1 MTFPTRFTEHTAI
14 SQSIIGF
21 VQYARNHGLNVGI
34 GESKE
39 ALKAAEYGII
49 SNQNRFRFALK
60 SLFCSSEEEAKQYD
74 LLFDQYWGRD
84 KAAIRNRIH
93 FHNQSNLVKKDKGSL
108 VMMGK
113 GKSVDGAEEGKNI
126 SGANAAERL
135 TRTDFS
141 KVTEVESQWLE
152 ELAEKLWRQMSL
164 RLKRRLKRAQSKGR
178 VDLRRTIRRNISSGG
193 IPVQLMHRKHIPR
206 KQRLIILLDVSGSMD
221 KYSFFLLRFICALKV
236 HFEKIEAFLFST
248 RLIRISDYLDAEDL
262 AHTLKALS
270 AKANNWSGGTQIGNC
285 LRMFNEQ
292 YARMALAGHSTTII
306 LSDGLDTGDP
316 GLLADELQ
324 KIHLRTH
331 RLIWLNPLKG
341 MEGYQPIQRGIKA
354 ALPEIDL
361 FRSAHNLQSLLELE
375 KYLIHV

>member
-1 MTFPTRFTEHTAI
+1 MTFLTRFTEHAAI

-39 ALKAAEYGII
+39 ALRAAEYGII
-49 SNQNRFRFALK
+49 PNQNRFRFALK
-60 SLFCSSEEEAKQYD
+60 SLFCSSEEEGRQFD
-74 LLFDQYWGRD
+74 QLFDQFWGRE
-84 KAAIRNRIH
+84 KGAIRNRIQ
-93 FHNQSNLVKKDKGSL
+93 FHNQSNLPKKGKGSL

-113 GKSVDGAEEGKNI
+113 GESEEGKEEGKNI

-135 TRTDFS
+135 TKTDFS
-141 KVTEVESQWLE
+141 KVSEVESQWLE

-164 RLKRRLKRAQSKGR
+164 RLKRRLKRAQSKGQ
-178 VDLRRTIRRNISSGG
+178 VDLRRTIRKNISSGG
-193 IPVQLMHRKHIPR
+193 IPVQLIHRRHIPR

-221 KYSFFLLRFICALKV
+221 KYSFFLLRFICALKA

-248 RLIRISDYLDAEDL
+248 QLIRISDYLDAEDL

-292 YARMALAGHSTTII
+292 FARMALAGHSTTII

-316 GLLADELQ
+316 GLLTNELQ

-341 MEGYQPIQRGIKA
+341 MQGYEPVQRGMKA